1 MLEGRVALI
10 TGSGRGIGRAT
21 AVEMTKRGAR
31 GIAVTDVDRE
41 GGEETVRL
49 VRAGG
54 GDAEFFECDL
64 RDSAAIE
71 RLMPSV
77 AERFGGIDILHNNA
91 GLQET
96 TLTDE
101 SAVHTLS
108 EEVWDAVVGVNLK
121 AMWLATKFATPYL
134 RESEGGAIVNCS
146 SLSGLVAFPMGPAYS
161 ASKGGVLTL
170 TQATALDLADFGIR
184 CNCYS
189 PGIIDTPMSR
199 KYMEMAPDRDAAE
212 RSLTR
217 SHLVPR
223 LGQPIE
229 IAKLVCFLAS
239 DDAAFITGANYVI
252 DGGSTAW
259 RGTRD

>member
-1 MLEGRVALI
+1 MLESKVALI
-10 TGSGRGIGRAT
+10 TGSGRGIGQVT
-21 AVEMTKRGAR
+21 AVEMTKRGAK
-31 GIAVTDVDRE
+31 GVAVTDVDRE

-49 VRAGG
+49 VREAG

-71 RLMPSV
+71 RLMPAV

-96 TLTDE
+96 TLTDKSE
-101 SAVHTLS
+101 VHTLS
-108 EEVWDAVVGVNLK
+108 EEVWDAIVDVNLK

-134 RESEGGAIVNCS
+134 RESDGGAIVNCS

-170 TQATALDLADFGIR
+170 TQATALDLAEFGIR

-189 PGIIDTPMSR
+189 PGIIDTPMSQ
-199 KYMEMAPDRDAAE
+199 KYMEMAPDRAAAE

-223 LGQPIE
+223 LGEPIE
-229 IAKLVCFLAS
+229 IARLVCFLAS
-239 DDAAFITGANYVI
+239 DDAAFVNGANYVI
-252 DGGSTAW
+252 DGGSLAW